1 MARRGLAR
9 ATVALAAAAGV
20 AACSADDAPTDPLGG
35 STPNGLS
42 AGAQSYLRS
51 ALDFM
56 EEVFLYRS
64 RVTWTQV
71 RAAALDSVPGAQTP
85 RQTYPGIRTAIRRL
99 NDRHSGFWPPE
110 SAPGLVD
117 APTNNPLYLAS
128 GQPMRS
134 RLAYLY
140 VPTFT
145 GRNPVGRADSILT
158 LVRQLDQGAPCGW
171 ILDLRNNPGG
181 YWAAMIAGLNPLIGD
196 GRFGGLVDA
205 DSARAF
211 FYSNGAS
218 AGVVQDQPRDSVE
231 YLRAGSSYRLRRPGA
246 PVAILQ
252 GPLTASAGELII
264 LAFRGPGKPAMRA
277 FGNYTYGVTTVP
289 SGTYLRPDSAFLN
302 ITAAVMFD
310 GNRRVYGDSLA
321 PDERIAAPAGS
332 VTPGAEDATVQ
343 AAQAWLLA
351 RPECAATA
359 ADRPATA
366 DRSPLPAPGRAGWA
380 RLAAPPGAPSPVF
393 GGDRALPAPGT
404 SGRR

>member
-1 MARRGLAR
+1 MAPTPRLRRTAVALTAV
-9 ATVALAAAAGV
+9 AALAACG
-20 AACSADDAPTDPLGG
+20 SDDRGPTDPLAG
-35 STPNGLS
+35 SSPNGLS
-42 AGAQSYLRS
+42 TAARSYLVR

-56 EEVFLYRS
+56 EEVFLYRA
-64 RVTWTQV
+64 RVNWTQV
-71 RAAALDSVPGAQTP
+71 RAAALDSVANAQTP

-110 SAPGLVD
+110 AAPGRVD
-117 APTNNPLYLAS
+117 APSNSPLYLAS

-145 GRNPVGRADSILT
+145 GRNPAGRADSILT
-158 LVRQLDQGAPCGW
+158 LVRQLDQNAPCGW

-211 FYSNGAS
+211 FYSYGATV
-218 AGVVQDQPRDSVE
+218 GVVQDAPRDSVE
-231 YLRAGSSYRLRRPGA
+231 YLRASSSYRLRRPGA

-264 LAFRGPGKPAMRA
+264 LAFRGPGRPAMRS
-277 FGNYTYGVTTVP
+277 FGGYTYGVTTVP
-289 SGTYLRPDSAFLN
+289 SGTYLPPDSAFLN

-310 GNRRVYGDSLA
+310 GNRRVYGDSIA
-321 PDERIAAPAGS
+321 PDERIAGAAGS
-332 VTPGAEDATVQ
+332 ITPAVEDATVR
-343 AAQAWLLA
+343 AAQTWLLA
-351 RPECAATA
+351 RPECAAAA
-359 ADRPATA
+359 ADLPTLA
-366 DRSPLPAPGRAGWA
+366 DRSRLPVPTRPGWA
-380 RLAAPPGAPSPVF
+380 RMAPPVDLPSPVF
-393 GGDRALPAPGT
+393 GGDRRLH
-404 SGRR
+404 

>member
-1 MARRGLAR
+1 MPRRPRLALLALVA
-9 ATVALAAAAGV
+9 ATTV
-20 AACSADDAPTDPLGG
+20 AACGSDDGGPVDPLAGN
-35 STPNGLS
+35 SPNGLS
-42 AGAQSYLRS
+42 ASARNYLAR

-56 EEVFLYRS
+56 EDVFLYRS
-64 RVTWTQV
+64 RVNWTAV
-71 RAAALDSVPGAQTP
+71 RAAALDTVPNAQTP
-85 RQTYPGIRTAIRRL
+85 AQTYPGIRAAIRRL

-110 SAPGLVD
+110 AAPGRVD
-117 APTNNPLYLAS
+117 APSNNALYLAA

-158 LVRQLDQGAPCGW
+158 LVRQLDQNAPCGW

-181 YWAAMIAGLNPLIGD
+181 FWAAMIAGLNPLIGD

-211 FYSNGAS
+211 FYSYGAT
-218 AGVVQDQPRDSVE
+218 AGVVQDAPRDSAE
-231 YLRAGSSYRLRRPGA
+231 YLRASSSYRLRRPGS

-264 LAFRGPGKPAMRA
+264 LAFRGPGRPPMRS
-277 FGNYTYGVTTVP
+277 FGGYTYGVTTVP
-289 SGTYLRPDSAFLN
+289 SGTYLPPDSAFLN

-310 GNRRVYGDSLA
+310 GNRRVYGDSIA
-321 PDERIAAPAGS
+321 PDQRMTVAAGS
-332 VTPGAEDATVQ
+332 ITPGAEDAVVQ

-351 RPECAATA
+351 RPECAASA
-359 ADRPATA
+359 AELPPALADR
-366 DRSPLPAPGRAGWA
+366 RPLPVPTRPGWA
-380 RLAAPPGAPSPVF
+380 RMAPPPGLPSPVF
-393 GGDRALPAPGT
+393 GGDRLLH
-404 SGRR
+404 